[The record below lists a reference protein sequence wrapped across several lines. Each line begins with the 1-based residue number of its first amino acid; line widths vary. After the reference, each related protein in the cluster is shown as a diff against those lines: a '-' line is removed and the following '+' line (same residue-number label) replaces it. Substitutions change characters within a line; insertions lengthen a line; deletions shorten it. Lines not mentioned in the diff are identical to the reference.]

1 MPSPRGDWGRRDL
14 RPYHRGVRR
23 PHVTPTRY
31 RRLALAALAAQVL
44 IIVTGAAVRLTGSG
58 LGCSDWPKCEQD
70 RFLAPMEGHAL
81 IENGNRALSAVVL
94 AAVLATILGAL
105 WRVPYRRDLL
115 AWAAGPLLGVI
126 AQILIGAVVV
136 RLELAPISVVGH
148 FLVSI
153 VLVWATTVLVERAG
167 HDGTP
172 GVATVARPVVAL
184 GRVMVLAALVVITTG
199 TLVTATGPH
208 GGDEVADRL
217 GWFDIGEIARSHGLA
232 GLTLLALTLAAL
244 WLTRGHASPAVRR
257 RGLVLALVLV
267 AQLTVGYVQ
276 YLTGVPPL
284 LVALHV
290 LGSVL
295 VWIAVLRFHLG
306 LFHHP
311 AAHQGPVDRPTTDQA
326 PAHKPAAPA

>member
-1 MPSPRGDWGRRDL
+1 M
-14 RPYHRGVRR
+14 RR
-23 PHVTPTRY
+23 PHVTPGRY
-31 RRLALAALAAQVL
+31 RRLAVLALAAQVL

-94 AAVLATILGAL
+94 AAVIATILGAL

-115 AWAAGPLLGVI
+115 AWATGPLLGVI

-136 RLELAPISVVGH
+136 RLELAPVSVVGH
-148 FLVSI
+148 FLVS
-153 VLVWATTVLVERAG
+153 VALVWATTVLVERAG
-167 HDGTP
+167 HEPTP
-172 GVATVARPVVAL
+172 GEPRVPRGVVRLSRAVVA
-184 GRVMVLAALVVITTG
+184 AALVVITTG

-208 GGDEVADRL
+208 GGDDVADRL
-217 GWFDIGEIARSHGLA
+217 TWFDISEIARVHGFA
-232 GLTLLALTLAAL
+232 GLTLLALTLAAV
-244 WLTRGHASPAVRR
+244 WLVRGRADAGLRR
-257 RGLVLALVLV
+257 RSALLVAALV

-284 LVALHV
+284 LVAAHV
-290 LGSVL
+290 LGSAL

-306 LFHHP
+306 LFHHATTTEPDAGAEP
-311 AAHQGPVDRPTTDQA
+311 APRPRSGPVPTG
-326 PAHKPAAPA
+326 AATT